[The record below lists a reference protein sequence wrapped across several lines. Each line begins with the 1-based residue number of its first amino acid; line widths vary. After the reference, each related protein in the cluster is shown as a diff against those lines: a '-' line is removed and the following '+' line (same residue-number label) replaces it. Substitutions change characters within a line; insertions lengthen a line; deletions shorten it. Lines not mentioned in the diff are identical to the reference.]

1 MIRSF
6 FLKGAKT
13 NVSRWVV
20 LLIDISIVLQTFF
33 VAYLVNF
40 NFKLSFQQF
49 GFFSQIGLVAV
60 LGLISFFIVGSYK
73 GTVRHTGM
81 KDALNV
87 IYGVSILFIALVVIT
102 LADRRFN
109 ITNRFAVPF
118 SVITIHYLLN
128 IIVLIASRFIFKRI
142 IFKVLTEYKAP
153 KNTLIYGAGESG
165 LITYATITNAINNT
179 NVIVGFIDDDNKK
192 IGKKYNRLKVYS
204 PQVLTEDF
212 LIKKEIKEIIVSIQ
226 NIQSYQLIEI
236 VDKLVPLPVK
246 VKVVPPVEKW
256 IDGTLN
262 IGQIAEVNIEDLLNR
277 SLIKIN
283 NPILQKELTGKVI
296 MITGAAGSI
305 GGDIA
310 HQASYYKYKHL
321 ILLDQAESDLYDLQQ
336 SFKRKGV
343 ENYSIEVADI
353 RNLERMKEIYK
364 KYPVELIFHAAAY
377 KHVPLMEENPYE
389 AVKVNVYG
397 TRVLMDLALQN
408 NVDKFVMVSTD
419 KAVNPTNVMGAT
431 KRVAEIY
438 ANCLNKKEKTKFITT
453 RFGNV
458 LGSNGSV
465 IPLFKNQIAEGG
477 PIQVTH
483 EDITRYFMTISEA
496 CSLVLEAGVM
506 GKGGQIYVFDMGESV
521 KIFDLAKKMI
531 NLSGLRFPEDI
542 DIEIIGLRPGEKLY
556 EELLSSKENTIPTY
570 NEKIMIAKID
580 ELNYDIVKEQIIEL
594 SKLTSMDKFDIVSKI
609 KKIVPEFLSN
619 NSDYEEL
626 DRSLIENIDKKSIS
640 HN

>member
-20 LLIDISIVLQTFF
+20 LLIDISLVLQTFF
-33 VAYLVNF
+33 VAYVVRFNF
-40 NFKLSFQQF
+40 NLSFQKF
-49 GFFSQIGLVAV
+49 GFFSQIPLIAI
-60 LGLISFFIVGSYK
+60 LAIISFTIVGSYK
-73 GTVRHTGM
+73 GTVRHTGTR
-81 KDALNV
+81 DALNV
-87 IYGVSILFIALVVIT
+87 FYGATILYGLMVLIT
-102 LADRRFN
+102 LLTRNVNMLD
-109 ITNRFAVPF
+109 RFAVPI
-118 SVITIHYLLN
+118 STSTIHYLLN
-128 IIVLIASRFIFKRI
+128 IIVLIGSRFLFKNI
-142 IFKVLTEYKAP
+142 ILKVLTEYKAP

-165 LITYATITNAINNT
+165 LITYATITNAINN
-179 NVIVGFIDDDNKK
+179 NNIVVGFIDDDSNK

-226 NIQSYQLIEI
+226 NIQPYQLIEI

-277 SLIKIN
+277 SPIKIN

-305 GGDIA
+305 GGEIA
-310 HQASYYKYKHL
+310 HQVSSYKYKQL
-321 ILLDQAESDLYDLQQ
+321 ILLDQAESDLYDIQQ

-353 RNLERMKEIYK
+353 RNLERIKQVYK

-389 AVKVNVYG
+389 AVRVNVYG

-438 ANCLNKKEKTKFITT
+438 ANCLNTKGKTKFITT

-531 NLSGLRFPEDI
+531 NLSGLRYPEDI

-594 SKLTSMDKFDIVSKI
+594 SKLTIMDKFDIVSKI

>member
-20 LLIDISIVLQTFF
+20 LLIDVSIILQTFF
-33 VAYLVNF
+33 IAYLVNF

-49 GFFSQIGLVAV
+49 GFFSQIGMVAV
-60 LGLISFFIVGSYK
+60 LGMLSFFIVGSYK
-73 GTVRHTGM
+73 GTVRQTGM

-87 IYGVSILFIALVVIT
+87 FYGVSILFIGLILIT
-102 LADRRFN
+102 LVDRRFN
-109 ITNRFAVPF
+109 ITQRFAVPY

-128 IIVLIASRFIFKRI
+128 IIALISSRYIFKRI
-142 IFKVLTEYKAP
+142 IFRVLNEYKAP

-165 LITYATITNAINNT
+165 ILTYATIVNAVNNK
-179 NVIVGFIDDDNKK
+179 NMIVGFIDDDKRK
-192 IGKKYNRLKVYS
+192 YGKKYNRVKVYS
-204 PQVLTEDF
+204 PEILTENF
-212 LIKKEIKEIIVSIQ
+212 LKKKNIEEIIVSIQ
-226 NIQSYQLIEI
+226 NIQPYQLIEI
-236 VDKLVPLPVK
+236 IDKLTLLPVK
-246 VKVVPPVEKW
+246 VKIVPPVEKW
-256 IDGTLN
+256 IGGSLN
-262 IGQIAEVNIEDLLNR
+262 IGQIEEVNIEDLLNR
-277 SLIKIN
+277 TPIKIK
-283 NPILQKELTGKVI
+283 NPILQKELAGKVI
-296 MITGAAGSI
+296 LVTGAAGSI
-305 GGDIA
+305 GSEIA
-310 HQASYYKYKHL
+310 HQIASYKYEHL

-336 SFKRKGV
+336 SFRRKGII
-343 ENYSIEVADI
+343 NYAIEVADI
-353 RNLERMKEIYK
+353 RNMERMKEIFK
-364 KYPVELIFHAAAY
+364 KYTIEMVFHAAAY

-389 AVKVNVYG
+389 AVRVNVYG
-397 TRVLMDLALQN
+397 TRVLMDFAEQYQ
-408 NVDKFVMVSTD
+408 VEKFVMVSTD

-431 KRVAEIY
+431 KRVAEKY
-438 ANCLNKKEKTKFITT
+438 ANSLNVKGKTKFITT

-465 IPLFKNQIAEGG
+465 IPLFKKQIKEGG

-506 GKGGQIYVFDMGESV
+506 GKGGEIYVFDMGESV

-531 NLSGLRFPEDI
+531 HLSGLRYPDDI
-542 DIEIIGLRPGEKLY
+542 DIEIIGLRTGEKLY

-570 NEKIMIAKID
+570 NDKIMIAKID
-580 ELNYDIVKEQIIEL
+580 AVDYSLIKEQIIEL
-594 SKLTSMDKFDIVSKI
+594 SKLTTMDKFEIVSKI

-626 DRSLIENIDKKSIS
+626 DRPLSKDTIKKSIS